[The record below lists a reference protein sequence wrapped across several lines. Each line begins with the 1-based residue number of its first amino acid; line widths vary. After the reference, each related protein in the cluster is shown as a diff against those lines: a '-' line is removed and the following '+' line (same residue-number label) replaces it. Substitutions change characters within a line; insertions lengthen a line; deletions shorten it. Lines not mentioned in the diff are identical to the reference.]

1 LAAVLSPDAQARAAR
16 FRFDQERERYS
27 VGRGALRAIL
37 GAYAD
42 RNPASLAFEYGPFGK
57 PALSGLYGLAFNL
70 SHSGRLAHSGDQA
83 YLYPALY
90 SLEAGWRLRAA
101 WRPGPDGV
109 RHRTYRR
116 RSLIPHRAG
125 SAKPR

>member
-1 LAAVLSPDAQARAAR
+1 MGLADRAAMIR
-16 FRFDQERERYS
+16 N
-27 VGRGALRAIL
+27 
-37 GAYAD
+37 D
-42 RNPASLAFEYGPFGK
+42 RPRSRTASLADERRRVLEALGGDALTGPAIFGRID
-57 PALSGLYGLAFNL
+57 A
-70 SHSGRLAHSGDQA
+70 GRLAHSGDQA
-83 YLYPALY
+83 HLYPALY

>member
-1 LAAVLSPDAQARAAR
+1 MTRKHWPRS
-16 FRFDQERERYS
+16 
-27 VGRGALRAIL
+27 GT
-37 GAYAD
+37 
-42 RNPASLAFEYGPFGK
+42 ASLADERRRVLEALDGNALTGP
-57 PALSGLYGLAFNL
+57 AISLRIDD
-70 SHSGRLAHSGDQA
+70 GRPAHSGDQA